1 MYGFDL
7 MLDDTLKPWLL
18 EVNACPALTYTT
30 EMDRLMK
37 YALINDTLD
46 IVMPGFADSVRGMME
61 RPDDAVAGL
70 GSAGVYVCACPAN
83 PELTTTY
90 TVKQCQICP
99 CLALPRH
106 TTTHF
111 YAGRPS
117 THTRRVTRVPRAGKF
132 EKSNALA

>member
-90 TVKQCQICP
+90 TVKQCQIRP

-117 THTRRVTRVPRAGKF
+117 THTQGRLVCLGWGLSDKANARA
-132 EKSNALA
+132 